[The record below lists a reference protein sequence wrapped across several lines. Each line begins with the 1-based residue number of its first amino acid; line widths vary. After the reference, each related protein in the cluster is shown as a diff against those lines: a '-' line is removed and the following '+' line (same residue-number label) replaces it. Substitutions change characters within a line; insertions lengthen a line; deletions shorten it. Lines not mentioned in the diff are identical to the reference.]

1 MDETGNAES
10 HPILDIQI
18 GLGDK
23 SMPTLKLKREPGAF
37 GEVNVDKGRVFG
49 PGDVEISDRGE
60 DQETLTD
67 DSGEDFGEG
76 EDENEGDSMR
86 FVSKEELDAVKK
98 DIEEVHVANE
108 ALRSLITDT

>member
-1 MDETGNAES
+1 MDETGDAES

-18 GLGDK
+18 GLGDTSK
-23 SMPTLKLKREPGAF
+23 PTLKLKREPGAF
-37 GEVNVDKGRVFG
+37 GEVKVDKGRVFG
-49 PGDVEISDRGE
+49 PGDVTIPDRGE

-67 DSGEDFGEG
+67 DPGEDFGEG
-76 EDENEGDSMR
+76 EDEGDSMR

-98 DIEEVHVANE
+98 ELEEVHVANE